1 MFAWWG
7 RTVYRYRYIVIGVM
21 VALCL
26 GGGIF
31 GISLGNHVTQSG
43 FYDEG
48 SQSVHASVVADEAFG
63 RDRTSHV
70 VAILTPPDGQKVDN
84 PQWQSDVVGEL
95 DNFVKDHPDQVVSWV
110 GWLRA
115 PDAANAT
122 VQQMKTSD
130 LSKTFVSIPL
140 QGNTDD
146 EILKNYQAVESDLQQ
161 LNGGRIELAGLNP
174 LASELTGSIG
184 EDQRRA
190 EVAAIPLVCVVLF
203 FVFGGVVAAAL
214 PGLIGGLTIAGA
226 LGIMRLLAEFMPV
239 HFFAQPV
246 VTLMGLGIAVDYGL
260 FMVSRFREEIAEG
273 YDTEAAVRRTVM
285 TSGRTIMFSAVI
297 LVASSVPLLLFPQG
311 FLKSI
316 TYAIIASVMLAAIL
330 SVTVLAAA
338 LALLGPRVD
347 ALGVR
352 TLLRFTKPYPA
363 PSPAETTDR
372 TNPLAIA
379 SIPLGVLVPFA
390 AIPVGHIA
398 RAQIRRTYDKGAN
411 YALLGLVLG
420 YIGSFAWIFV
430 GLFAAKDTLGTGI
443 FYLLLAI
450 AIFVAGTILVLAAA
464 SMSPLVR
471 KPTVWW
477 LNWLAEKTQKTKTR
491 AEVEKGFWGKLVN
504 RVMKRPIAFA
514 APIVIVMILMIIPLG
529 QLSLGGISEKYLPP
543 DNAVRQAQEA
553 FDRSFPGFR
562 TEPLTL
568 VIEND
573 NGEPVTDQQ
582 VAEIRSKAL
591 TIPGFIQPE
600 DDPTKMWQ
608 PRPYQEGGSQDPS
621 VRVIQNGLVNRNDA
635 AKKVEE
641 LRDIVPPRGLS
652 ISVGGT
658 PALEQDS
665 IHSLF
670 DKLPLMVTILIV
682 TTTILMFLA
691 FGSVVLPIKAA
702 VMSAL
707 TLGSTMGVLTW
718 MFVVGHGSG
727 LMNYTPQPL
736 MAPMIGL
743 IIAVIWGLSTDY
755 EVFLVSRMV
764 EARER
769 GLSTAEAIRVGT
781 ATTGRLI
788 TGAALVLAVVAGAFV
803 FSDLVMMKYLAFG
816 LLIALLLDATIVRMF
831 LVPAVMKLLGDDCWW
846 APRWMKR
853 IQERMGLGET
863 ELPDER
869 KRPAVRETVEDP
881 EALVGAGAPVPP
893 RPRPPHDP
901 THPVSGSRPGATRA
915 AAPQRVPSASGTTR
929 IPSTTPPPAAPA
941 DEPQTTRLSI
951 AKNAV
956 RNAVSNAAATAR
968 QATRPPAPPAPPAS
982 APARPGG
989 GRPPREE
996 REIESWLGEL
1006 RGTGTPPAPPAPTPQ
1021 RPSAEPTRAMPTA
1034 PEGRERPRVAPPAPG
1049 NEPTTAIPTPRS
1061 RPPEPVRDPAA
1072 AQNPDAAGDSDK
1084 TQAIPTPSKQADDAE
1099 AATEKLNTR
1108 EDEERQR
1115 RGGVSA
1121 QDLLRREGRL

>member
-7 RTVYRYRYIVIGVM
+7 RTVYRFRYIVIGVM

-26 GGGIF
+26 GGGVY
-31 GISLGNHVTQSG
+31 GISLGEHVTQSG
-43 FYDEG
+43 FYDDG
-48 SQSVHASVVADEAFG
+48 SQSVHASVTADKAYG

-70 VAILTPPDGQKVDN
+70 VAILTPPDGKKVDD
-84 PQWQSDVVGEL
+84 PEWMKATTGEL
-95 DNFVKDHPDQVVSWV
+95 DKLVADHPDQIEAWV
-110 GWLRA
+110 GWLKA
-115 PDAANAT
+115 PTTSLAT
-122 VQQMKTSD
+122 VQQMKTDD

-140 QGNTDD
+140 KGDD
-146 EILKNYQAVESDLQQ
+146 DDTILKNYQAIEPDLQKVNDGHIQ
-161 LNGGRIELAGLNP
+161 LAGLNP
-174 LASELTGSIG
+174 LASELTGTIG
-184 EDQRRA
+184 EDQKRA

-203 FVFGGVVAAAL
+203 FVFGGVIAAAL
-214 PGLIGGLTIAGA
+214 PGIIGGLTIAGA
-226 LGIMRLLAEFMPV
+226 LGIMRLFAEFMPV

-260 FMVSRFREEIAEG
+260 FMVSRFREEMAEG
-273 YDTEAAVRRTVM
+273 YDTEAAVRRAVM

-330 SVTVLAAA
+330 SVTVLPAA
-338 LALLGPRVD
+338 LGILGPRVD

-352 TLLRFTKPYPA
+352 WLLKFAQPDPA
-363 PSPAETTDR
+363 APNHVSNAR
-372 TNPLAIA
+372 TNTLALA
-379 SIPLGVLVPFA
+379 SIPAGLLLP
-390 AIPVGHIA
+390 PVGIALGHIA
-398 RAQIRRTYDKGAN
+398 RKRIKETGEGGAQF
-411 YALLGLVLG
+411 ALIGLVLG
-420 YIGSFAWIFV
+420 Y
-430 GLFAAKDTLGTGI
+430 TT
-443 FYLLLAI
+443 LLAGLAYGVI
-450 AIFVAGTILVLAAA
+450 AMKDADVIGTALYWVLLGIVIFVAVVVAGVALARYVPIART
-464 SMSPLVR
+464 PI
-471 KPTVWW
+471 VWW
-477 LNWLAEKTQKTKTR
+477 LNWLAEKTQKNKTR
-491 AEVEKGFWGKLVN
+491 AEVERGFWGKLVN
-504 RVMKRPIAFA
+504 VVMKRPVAFA
-514 APIVIVMILMIIPLG
+514 APIAIAMIVLIIPLG
-529 QLSLGGISEKYLPP
+529 QLALGGISEKYLPP
-543 DNAVRQAQEA
+543 DNSVRAAQED
-553 FDRSFPGFR
+553 FDKTFPGFR

-568 VIEND
+568 VIQNTD
-573 NGEPVTDQQ
+573 GQPVTDQQ
-582 VAEIRSKAL
+582 VAQIRNEAL
-591 TIPGFIQPE
+591 TIPGFIEPE
-600 DDPTKMWQ
+600 NDPSKMWQ
-608 PRPYQEGGSQDPS
+608 PRGGESADPS
-621 VRVIQNGLVNRNDA
+621 VRVIQNGLVDRNDA
-635 AKKVEE
+635 AKKVDE
-641 LRDIVPPRGLS
+641 LRAISPPRGLT

-718 MFVVGHGSG
+718 MFVEGHGSG

-769 GLSTAEAIRVGT
+769 GMSTAEAIRIGT

-816 LLIALLLDATIVRMF
+816 LLIALLLDATVVRMF

-853 IQERMGLGET
+853 IQERLGLGET

-869 KRPAVRETVEDP
+869 KRPAVREPE
-881 EALVGAGAPVPP
+881 EALVGAGGPAP

-901 THPVSGSRPGATRA
+901 THPAAEGSSRPGATTRIPTPPRA
-915 AAPQRVPSASGTTR
+915 SAPSNTGTTR
-929 IPSTTPPPAAPA
+929 IPTARPQTASS
-941 DEPQTTRLSI
+941 DEPQTTRLSM

-956 RNAVSNAAATAR
+956 RNVVNNATGATP
-968 QATRPPAPPAPPAS
+968 RPHRPAPPAPPA
-982 APARPGG
+982 G
-989 GRPPREE
+989 REE

-1006 RGTGTPPAPPAPTPQ
+1006 RGTAPAGGQPAPAPA
-1021 RPSAEPTRAMPTA
+1021 RRSADATRAMPD
-1034 PEGRERPRVAPPAPG
+1034 RRPRQPRPQPG
-1049 NEPTTAIPTPRS
+1049 NEPTTAIPALGTTPEGRGPRREAGEGRS
-1061 RPPEPVRDPAA
+1061 RP
-1072 AQNPDAAGDSDK
+1072 QNTDA
-1084 TQAIPTPSKQADDAE
+1084 TTAIPTPRKLGTPPEGRSDPE
-1099 AATEKLNTR
+1099 ATEKINTR
-1108 EDEERQR
+1108 EEDEHQR
-1115 RGGVSA
+1115 RGTGGGVSA

>member
-1 MFAWWG
+1 M
-7 RTVYRYRYIVIGVM
+7 VYRFRYSVIGVM

-26 GGGIF
+26 GGGVF
-31 GISLGNHVTQSG
+31 GISLGENVTQSG

-48 SQSVHASVVADEAFG
+48 SQSVHASVTADEAYG

-70 VAILTPPDGQKVDN
+70 VAILTPPDGKKVDDPEWMKKVTDELN
-84 PQWQSDVVGEL
+84 QLVADHEDRMVG
-95 DNFVKDHPDQVVSWV
+95 WV

-115 PDAANAT
+115 PNSDDPT

-130 LSKTFVSIPL
+130 MSTTFISVPL
-140 QGNTDD
+140 KGDD
-146 EILKNYQAVESDLQQ
+146 DDTILKNYQAIEPDLRKVN
-161 LNGGRIELAGLNP
+161 NGNIQLAGLQP
-174 LASELTGSIG
+174 LASELTGTIG
-184 EDQRRA
+184 EDQKRA

-214 PGLIGGLTIAGA
+214 PGIIGGLTIAGA

-273 YDTEAAVRRTVM
+273 YDTEAAVRRSVM

-330 SVTVLAAA
+330 SITVLPAA
-338 LALLGPRVD
+338 LAILGSRVD

-352 TLLRFTKPYPA
+352 WLMKF
-363 PSPAETTDR
+363 AEPDTIRSDPNNPR
-372 TNPLAIA
+372 TNTFAIA
-379 SIPLGVLVPFA
+379 SIPTGLLLP
-390 AIPVGHIA
+390 PVGIA
-398 RAQIRRTYDKGAN
+398 LGHLARKRIRQTGEQGAQF
-411 YALLGLVLG
+411 ALLGLTLG
-420 YIGSFAWIFV
+420 YITLLG
-430 GLFAAKDTLGTGI
+430 GLAYAISVSKDTLGTALYWVLMGI
-443 FYLLLAI
+443 V
-450 AIFVAGTILVLAAA
+450 IFVAVVVVGVVLARYV
-464 SMSPLVR
+464 PLAR
-471 KPTVWW
+471 TPIVWW

-504 RVMKRPIAFA
+504 VVMKRPVAFA
-514 APIVIVMILMIIPLG
+514 APIAIAMIVLVIPLG
-529 QLSLGGISEKYLPP
+529 QLALGGISEKYLPP
-543 DNAVRQAQEA
+543 DNSVRSAQEN
-553 FDRSFPGFR
+553 FDKTFPGFR

-568 VIEND
+568 VIENTD
-573 NGEPVTDQQ
+573 GQPVTDQQ
-582 VAEIRSKAL
+582 VAEIRSKAM
-591 TIPGFIQPE
+591 TVPGFIEP
-600 DDPTKMWQ
+600 DGDPAKMWQ
-608 PRPYQEGGSQDPS
+608 ARGGESTDPS
-621 VRVIQNGLVNRNDA
+621 VRVIQNGLIDRNDA
-635 AKKVEE
+635 AKKVDE
-641 LRDIVPPRGLS
+641 LRSISPPRGLT

-665 IHSLF
+665 IHALF

-718 MFVVGHGSG
+718 MFVDGHGSG

-769 GLSTAEAIRVGT
+769 GMSTAEAIRIGT

-831 LVPAVMKLLGDDCWW
+831 LVPAIMKLLGDDCWW

-853 IQERMGLGET
+853 IQERLGLGET

-869 KRPAVRETVEDP
+869 RRPAVRESVENP
-881 EALVGAGAPVPP
+881 EALVGAGAPAPA
-893 RPRPPHDP
+893 RSRPPHDP
-901 THPVSGSRPGATRA
+901 THPAAEGASRPGAASRA
-915 AAPQRVPSASGTTR
+915 AAPPRTNAPSSTGTTR
-929 IPSTTPPPAAPA
+929 MPAGRPQA
-941 DEPQTTRLSI
+941 DEPQTTRLST
-951 AKNAV
+951 ARDAV
-956 RNAVSNAAATAR
+956 RNAVHNAAA
-968 QATRPPAPPAPPAS
+968 ATRGAAGPP
-982 APARPGG
+982 
-989 GRPPREE
+989 PPREE

-1006 RGTGTPPAPPAPTPQ
+1006 RGTGAPAGQPAPPPSGTPATEGRG
-1021 RPSAEPTRAMPTA
+1021 RPSTASTRKMPGAAA
-1034 PEGRERPRVAPPAPG
+1034 PESQGVGTPPQGRAQPQAQPDDAA
-1049 NEPTTAIPTPRS
+1049 TTAIP
-1061 RPPEPVRDPAA
+1061 
-1072 AQNPDAAGDSDK
+1072 AQRAEDSD
-1084 TQAIPTPSKQADDAE
+1084 T
-1099 AATEKLNTR
+1099 ATEKLNAAA
-1108 EDEERQR
+1108 EEQPQR
-1115 RGGVSA
+1115 RGGGVSA
-1121 QDLLRREGRL
+1121 ADLLRREGRM

>member
-26 GGGIF
+26 GGGIY

-48 SQSVHASVVADEAFG
+48 SQSVHASVIGDEVYG

-70 VAILTPPDGQKVDN
+70 VAILTPPDGKKVDN
-84 PQWQSDVVGEL
+84 PQWQKDVTVEL
-95 DNFVKDHPDQVVSWV
+95 DKFVEDHPDQVVGWV
-110 GWLRA
+110 GWLKA
-115 PDAANAT
+115 PDAASET
-122 VQQMKTSD
+122 VQQMKTED

-140 QGNTDD
+140 KGETDD
-146 EILKNYQAVESDLQQ
+146 EILINYQAVEPDLEQI
-161 LNGGRIELAGLNP
+161 NDGNIKLAGLNP

-214 PGLIGGLTIAGA
+214 PGITGGLTIAGA

-330 SVTVLAAA
+330 SVTVLAAV
-338 LALLGPRVD
+338 LGILGPNVD

-352 TLLRFTKPYPA
+352 TLLR
-363 PSPAETTDR
+363 
-372 TNPLAIA
+372 
-379 SIPLGVLVPFA
+379 VPFFRNWRPMR
-390 AIPVGHIA
+390 I
-398 RAQIRRTYDKGAN
+398 
-411 YALLGLVLG
+411 
-420 YIGSFAWIFV
+420 
-430 GLFAAKDTLGTGI
+430 
-443 FYLLLAI
+443 
-450 AIFVAGTILVLAAA
+450 
-464 SMSPLVR
+464 
-471 KPTVWW
+471 W
-477 LNWLAEKTQKTKTR
+477 LEWLAEKTQKTKTR
-491 AEVEKGFWGKLVN
+491 AEVEQGFWGKLVN
-504 RVMKRPIAFA
+504 RVMKRPVAFA
-514 APIVIVMILMIIPLG
+514 APIVVGMILLIIPLG
-529 QLSLGGISEKYLPP
+529 SLSLGGISEKYLPP
-543 DNAVRQAQEA
+543 DNSVRQAQEE

-562 TEPLTL
+562 TEPLTI
-568 VIEND
+568 VMERED
-573 NGEPVTDQQ
+573 GEPITDAQI
-582 VAEIRSKAL
+582 AEVRNKAL
-591 TIPGFIQPE
+591 TVSGFIAP
-600 DDPTKMWQ
+600 DDDQSKMWQ
-608 PRPYQEGGSQDPS
+608 ERAVQEGGSKDPS
-621 VRVIQNGLVNRNDA
+621 VRVIQNGLENRNDA
-635 AKKVEE
+635 AKKIDE
-641 LRDIVPPRGLS
+641 LRALTPPRGVTV
-652 ISVGGT
+652 SVGGT

-670 DKLPLMVTILIV
+670 EKLPLMVTLLIV
-682 TTTILMFLA
+682 TTTVLMFLA

-718 MFVVGHGSG
+718 MFVDGHGSG
-727 LMNYTPQPL
+727 VMNYTPQPL

-769 GLSTAEAIRVGT
+769 GLSTAEAIRIGT

-816 LLIALLLDATIVRMF
+816 LLIALLLDATIIRMF

-853 IQERMGLGET
+853 IQEKLGLGET

-869 KRPAVRETVEDP
+869 KRPAVRETVDEP

-901 THPVSGSRPGATRA
+901 THPGA
-915 AAPQRVPSASGTTR
+915 
-929 IPSTTPPPAAPA
+929 
-941 DEPQTTRLSI
+941 E
-951 AKNAV
+951 
-956 RNAVSNAAATAR
+956 
-968 QATRPPAPPAPPAS
+968 
-982 APARPGG
+982 
-989 GRPPREE
+989 
-996 REIESWLGEL
+996 
-1006 RGTGTPPAPPAPTPQ
+1006 
-1021 RPSAEPTRAMPTA
+1021 
-1034 PEGRERPRVAPPAPG
+1034 RVAPPRGAAP
-1049 NEPTTAIPTPRS
+1049 
-1061 RPPEPVRDPAA
+1061 
-1072 AQNPDAAGDSDK
+1072 
-1084 TQAIPTPSKQADDAE
+1084 
-1099 AATEKLNTR
+1099 
-1108 EDEERQR
+1108 
-1115 RGGVSA
+1115 
-1121 QDLLRREGRL
+1121 